1 MQLFHGKLA
10 RKVFGLAALLL
21 FSVPFGLTV
30 TGCKHAIAVEYCNGG
45 DSGPQLGQVAS
56 ISLSQSLA
64 TYGESLSYGQ
74 IGQSL
79 SASALDCKG
88 NSVSV
93 SKFVYASTN
102 GYVAGAA
109 AGQIYA
115 DINPSTGAICAGT
128 WNRQTGGSVSDYT
141 VCTPPTVTPANYI
154 AYVTATAEGATSN
167 AIPVFIH
174 AQPTSIAIGSAAL
187 SCIVT
192 TQTVTG
198 ATNGTSTVT
207 LQGST
212 AGLVAGETVSGAS
225 IPANTLVTAVNAAA
239 NTATL
244 FQNASATA
252 TNVTLTQTVNASTTN
267 GSTAVTVTS
276 AADIATGS
284 GISGAGIPAGT
295 SITGITGTTLT
306 LSSAATATDTNVN
319 LTIGILGS
327 ITTQSESVTVGTTT
341 GLAVGEGVSGAGIPA
356 NTSISAI
363 GNGMITLSNPATATA
378 TNVTLLPTV
387 LVTTTG
393 GSPTITAEAPADITV
408 GLGISGAGIQTNTVI
423 QGVNEAANTLTL
435 SLPATATSSNVALT
449 IIGNPTTNCCPVSYT
464 AAQPTATYDGT
475 SCISQ
480 GQTAQIV
487 TSLYKNGD
495 SFPADNIT
503 CQVGHVVYSVT
514 GATTAVT
521 FDQNGV
527 GTANQPGS
535 ATITA
540 AISGSGSS
548 STAGF
553 WSTCPPATITLN
565 SNGNY
570 QSVTG
575 LLNVATPFTAVVTD
589 TKGITLSGVSLE
601 YESTTPETIPGGSN
615 TITPTYPGTTTIT
628 AVCAPPT
635 CNASPYSQIGLYS
648 NGTTLTSNGVK
659 LSATGQS
666 SSVIYVGSTNSQ
678 YLYPYDFTT
687 NKAGALLK
695 LPYTPNSMV
704 ISVDGSTIYLGG
716 VLNGVPV
723 ALMTV
728 STATNTVTG
737 TNVGVTGSVISIA
750 PNGSTIVV
758 TDPLRETVSL
768 VSSAGAVETQQGG
781 VATSAAWSP
790 DSSTV
795 YITTK
800 PSNSYPNPQVMVY
813 NSNTSWTVTNA
824 ADTYTG
830 STVTVPHIG
839 AYLAGGDTEGRSYCP
854 SNTLSGTTTP
864 QVVTN
869 TFYPVSDI
877 KTVKNEQI
885 TSTND
890 GAHVLGAAS
899 TPAVVNDLS
908 TVNLPYTT
916 VCPPAPITIPQN
928 YFPSTNT
935 VHALTGITSTGI
947 TGVVA
952 SSNSD
957 VAFVTYTGTG
967 GLPMY
972 VPSTGTASTLT
983 LNGAATDP
991 LAGVFASND
1000 AFFYVDTAGDN
1011 AVHVLTMTYPTS
1023 GAPTAVDTQTISP
1036 LLPDAN
1042 GNIVAP
1048 NMIVQRV
1055 KKPTT

>member
-74 IGQSL
+74 IGQTL
-79 SASALDCKG
+79 SATALDCKG

-174 AQPTSIAIGSAAL
+174 AQPTSI
-187 SCIVT
+187 
-192 TQTVTG
+192 
-198 ATNGTSTVT
+198 
-207 LQGST
+207 
-212 AGLVAGETVSGAS
+212 E
-225 IPANTLVTAVNAAA
+225 
-239 NTATL
+239 
-244 FQNASATA
+244 
-252 TNVTLTQTVNASTTN
+252 
-267 GSTAVTVTS
+267 
-276 AADIATGS
+276 
-284 GISGAGIPAGT
+284 
-295 SITGITGTTLT
+295 
-306 LSSAATATDTNVN
+306 
-319 LTIGILGS
+319 
-327 ITTQSESVTVGTTT
+327 
-341 GLAVGEGVSGAGIPA
+341 
-356 NTSISAI
+356 I
-363 GNGMITLSNPATATA
+363 GNPSTDC
-378 TNVTLLPTV
+378 TN
-387 LVTTTG
+387 
-393 GSPTITAEAPADITV
+393 
-408 GLGISGAGIQTNTVI
+408 
-423 QGVNEAANTLTL
+423 
-435 SLPATATSSNVALT
+435 
-449 IIGNPTTNCCPVSYT
+449 NPTTNCCPLSYT
-464 AAQPTATYDGT
+464 AAQPTNPYTGG
-475 SCISQ
+475 SCLSQ
-480 GQTAQIV
+480 GATGQIV
-487 TSLYKNGD
+487 SRVLDGNGN
-495 SFPADNIT
+495 NIT

-540 AISGSGSS
+540 AISGSGSP

-589 TKGITLSGVSLE
+589 TNGITLSGVSLE

-666 SSVIYVGSTNSQ
+666 SSVIYVASTNSQ